1 MSNFGKDNSAT
12 FDVAIVTV
20 CVDAETTEAI
30 ISALEGT
37 LWAVTAAN
45 FEAYISSVRRPY
57 FGPQIGA
64 AKNVIAVVDYDA
76 DPDQAVETTKY
87 LQTMFAGKVTVMALA
102 ESRDPDLL
110 LLAMRGGCTEF
121 LHKPFNP
128 EDLNHTL
135 TRLEHHWLETAAPT
149 LSTGSIL
156 TFLGSKG
163 GVGTTTLAVHMAM
176 YLVQIHKKKTLLI
189 DHHPELGHACVYLGI
204 DGSRYNYQ
212 EVVRNVS
219 RLDSELLKGYIAK
232 HPSGLEVLSSPD
244 VCGGI
249 KHTDADSVAT
259 TLEFLRSEYEY
270 IIVDAPTTM
279 DDTTMAIIDL
289 STSVYIVATPEI
301 GSIRDLA
308 RYVDHLAQIQ
318 GATAKMQVVVNR
330 VTSRYAVNVEHI
342 EKAIRVPVA
351 IQLPNSYA
359 ELVRSAN
366 LGEPIS
372 LKGKS
377 DFNTQFMNWANTV
390 VGSAAKAAEPE
401 SKPKPK
407 TKSKLFAMWM

>member
-1 MSNFGKDNSAT
+1 MSVFGNNISAN

-20 CVDAETTEAI
+20 CVDPDTTEAI
-30 ISALEGT
+30 IQALEST
-37 LWAVTAAN
+37 AWAVTAAN
-45 FEAYISSVRRPY
+45 FEAYISAVRRPY
-57 FGPQIGA
+57 FGPQVGA
-64 AKNVIAVVDYDA
+64 AKSVIAVVDYDA

-110 LLAMRGGCTEF
+110 LRAMRGGCTEF
-121 LHKPFNP
+121 LHKPFTP
-128 EDLNHTL
+128 VALNHTL
-135 TRLEHHWLETAAPT
+135 NQLEKHWIESATPT
-149 LSTGSIL
+149 LNTGSIL
-156 TFLGSKG
+156 TFFGSKG

-176 YLVQIHKKKTLLI
+176 YLVQVHKKKTLLI

-204 DGSRYNYQ
+204 DGNRCNYQ
-212 EVVRNVS
+212 DVVRNVS
-219 RLDSELLKGYIAK
+219 RLDSELLKGYTAK
-232 HPSGLEVLSSPD
+232 HSSGLEVLSSPD
-244 VCGGI
+244 ACGGI
-249 KHTDADSVAT
+249 KQTDADAVAT
-259 TLEFLRSEYEY
+259 TLEFLRSEYDY
-270 IIVDAPTTM
+270 VIVDAPTSM
-279 DDTTMAIIDL
+279 DDTTMAVIDV
-289 STSVYIVATPEI
+289 STSVYLVATPEI
-301 GSIRDLA
+301 GAIRDLA
-308 RYVDHLAQIQ
+308 RYVDHLTQID

-330 VTSRYAVNVEHI
+330 VASRYAVNVEHI

-372 LKGKS
+372 LNGKS

-390 VGSAAKAAEPE
+390 VGSTAKAAGTET
-401 SKPKPK
+401 KPK